1 MARRTRRGHGSRRG
15 GVVLRGKIRRPV
27 RSYLPLPHY
36 PAPGGPTSRAAGA
49 AVPHEARV
57 HGVDLGDI
65 AWPGRRSH
73 MSTLP
78 PARDVLLWG
87 GTLRRCPMLPTK
99 TYIYTRDEIVELVR
113 FKSLE
118 QGHDPDDV
126 FRNYAAGDW
135 RHFSRLLEA
144 YAFCAMLP
152 KDDPIFTS

>member
-65 AWPGRRSH
+65 AWPGNRACASADAAR
-73 MSTLP
+73 P
-78 PARDVLLWG
+78 PCR
-87 GTLRRCPMLPTK
+87 M
-99 TYIYTRDEIVELVR
+99 LVR
-113 FKSLE
+113 CYS
-118 QGHDPDDV
+118 GV
-126 FRNYAAGDW
+126 AR
-135 RHFSRLLEA
+135 
-144 YAFCAMLP
+144 
-152 KDDPIFTS
+152 